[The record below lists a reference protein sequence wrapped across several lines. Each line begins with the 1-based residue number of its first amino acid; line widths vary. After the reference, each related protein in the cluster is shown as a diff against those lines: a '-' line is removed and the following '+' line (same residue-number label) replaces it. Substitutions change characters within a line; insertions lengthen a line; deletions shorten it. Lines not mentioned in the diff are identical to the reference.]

1 MYVLLLFIIYICAAA
16 RHLLFREYSKY
27 TILDIQFRSV
37 KFTLL
42 LVYAKISSN
51 ISFLSKRH
59 KAINVLLNVYICALK
74 KRSAPLIPEDTI
86 KCTDLATQQ
95 IYRTHQ
101 LK

>member
-27 TILDIQFRSV
+27 TILDIQSRSV

-59 KAINVLLNVYICALK
+59 KAINALLNVYICALK